1 MTGEILDYSIQTN
14 TGAISGD
21 DGNRYSF
28 TSVGWQEQGAPRP
41 GMRVDFE
48 ANGNVA
54 IGIYSESR
62 IGGAAP
68 ANSPA
73 TQGATILQME
83 VASSWYRIAAW
94 FLEVILSVLTL
105 GIGYLIWLVIVMAQG
120 QTPAKQMLGL
130 RVVRLDG
137 STASWGLMFGR
148 GCCKFLTSW
157 IPLVIVSFVMML
169 ADDQSR
175 AIHDRMVGTLV
186 VRNR

>member
-28 TSVGWQEQGAPRP
+28 TGVGWQENGAPRP

-48 ANGNVA
+48 PNGNVA

-62 IGGAAP
+62 IGGTTP
-68 ANSPA
+68 AGGIPTVASVD
-73 TQGATILQME
+73 TDME
-83 VASSWYRIAAW
+83 VAGSLLRIAAY
-94 FLEVILSVLTL
+94 FLEALLAVLTL

-148 GCCKFLTSW
+148 GFCKFLTSW

-169 ADDQSR
+169 ADGQCR
-175 AIHDRMVGTLV
+175 TIHDRMVGTLV
-186 VRNR
+186 VRKR